1 MMRSFSDC
9 AYQIHMKDAFQRATQ
24 RLFGEAFTITLNMQD
39 RMQFYCTVCNKE
51 MNCVNSV
58 TEHTHSGAHQKNVDR
73 GKGSDENRNRTAAQQ
88 YKKNSLQYKLLTSST
103 QAVGLQMVEEFRVNS
118 ASKTYFK
125 CNLCGAHGRMDS
137 MYYHLIGVKHTEKYI
152 RRRVNIEESVLHSK
166 TREEYRQQVLNAEG
180 SRIEEITVIEGKHMF
195 PNEWIAV
202 SQPRGNEVIKVFDGY
217 PGRESQDGKDNN
229 KCDKLEKV
237 DSKDRACQ
245 TRCENPLDNIMI
257 ILSTYHNMMLDD
269 NFALSGPDQVLSCM
283 QMMFPLAE
291 TVYEVTTENMK
302 RQTDMRLLQKQHSIK
317 QNLNKFLGLMQH
329 VLIPKAERDCQ
340 ASSKT
345 D

>member
-1 MMRSFSDC
+1 MLTEET
-9 AYQIHMKDAFQRATQ
+9 RA
-24 RLFGEAFTITLNMQD
+24 RLPRRI
-39 RMQFYCTVCNKE
+39 
-51 MNCVNSV
+51 
-58 TEHTHSGAHQKNVDR
+58 
-73 GKGSDENRNRTAAQQ
+73 
-88 YKKNSLQYKLLTSST
+88 KLLTRRHPALSTSTPCFVFIVKSRLLASSAHYEQCALPADGAQDLFRPAAHRQRTDRPFHCDQDHTGLSNKKLQELAQISEIGSVQMFVDYERSLGNYLVDVDGNTYLDVYT
-103 QAVGLQMVEEFRVNS
+103 QISSLPLGYSHPDLLR
-118 ASKTYFK
+118 
-125 CNLCGAHGRMDS
+125 LLDDP
-137 MYYHLIGVKHTEKYI
+137 
-152 RRRVNIEESVLHSK
+152 
-166 TREEYRQQVLNAEG
+166 
-180 SRIEEITVIEGKHMF
+180 EIVVSKHMF

-217 PGRESQDGKDNN
+217 PGRESQWQDGKDNN

>member
-1 MMRSFSDC
+1 MEEATEMMRSFSDC

-58 TEHTHSGAHQKNVDR
+58 TEHTHSGAHQK
-73 GKGSDENRNRTAAQQ
+73 
-88 YKKNSLQYKLLTSST
+88 YKLLTSST

-166 TREEYRQQVLNAEG
+166 TREEKQQ
-180 SRIEEITVIEGKHMF
+180 GKHMF